1 MRVCCAFRQRRKR
14 GSDFFWILHGV
25 PEGTRRNNVVDPNVV
40 EEAVAILQAVQ
51 RVVNAPNGVAKLHRF
66 FCRNIPKKYSFDPYA
81 WEGVNETQL
90 SERGASKTVAW
101 GG

>member
-1 MRVCCAFRQRRKR
+1 
-14 GSDFFWILHGV
+14 
-25 PEGTRRNNVVDPNVV
+25 VDPNVV

-66 FCRNIPKKYSFDPYA
+66 FCRNIPKKYTFDPYA

-101 GG
+101 RGGGKWVRKVRWVFCTADYGASRITRKTRVHAENC